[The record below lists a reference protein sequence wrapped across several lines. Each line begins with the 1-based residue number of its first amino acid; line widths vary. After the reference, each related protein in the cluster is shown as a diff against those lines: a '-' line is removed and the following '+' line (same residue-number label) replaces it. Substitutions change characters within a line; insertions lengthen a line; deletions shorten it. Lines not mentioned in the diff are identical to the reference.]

1 MPRALSLSERT
12 ALPMWQEE
20 NRALFAQCLNGLAAD
35 PYVKQMQPIRQ
46 HAENVS
52 CYDHCL
58 FVSYLAFTLCRKTG
72 LDYRVA
78 ARGGLLHDLY
88 LQNWEETDVNPLR
101 RLWLHPHMALA
112 NARRFGLSPRRRTS
126 SRAICGPWAARCPS
140 WEERDGQP
148 GRQGRRNGGDAASGA
163 SAGRTEKSG
172 AAEAGVNIR
181 VNKTKKGRSGILPGR
196 PLRIGSVFYYP
207 L

>member
-1 MPRALSLSERT
+1 MPRARSLSERT

-112 NARRFGLSPRRRTS
+112 NARRFGLSPKEENIIQSHMWPVGRTLP
-126 SRAICGPWAARCPS
+126 RS
-140 WEERDGQP
+140 WESVMVNLADKAAATVEMLHLVRLLGVQ
-148 GRQGRRNGGDAASGA
+148 RNLELLKQA
-163 SAGRTEKSG
+163 
-172 AAEAGVNIR
+172 
-181 VNKTKKGRSGILPGR
+181 
-196 PLRIGSVFYYP
+196 
-207 L
+207 